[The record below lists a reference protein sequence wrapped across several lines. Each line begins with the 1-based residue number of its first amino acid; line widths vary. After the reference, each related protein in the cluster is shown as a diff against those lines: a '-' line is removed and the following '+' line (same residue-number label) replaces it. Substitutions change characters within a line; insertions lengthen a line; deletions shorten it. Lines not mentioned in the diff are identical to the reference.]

1 MEFLK
6 AFPIAIIDED
16 YEGKHAAGIGMRQLA
31 KAIEAEGFRVVAG
44 VSYADAQR
52 LVEVFNSESCWLVS
66 VDGVEASD
74 KQWQILEEVLAKKR
88 RRNDRLPIFLFGDQR
103 TAEMVPASVLKHAN
117 AFMQLFED
125 SPEFLARVIARAANL
140 YLERL
145 PPPMFKALMDYTLHA
160 SYSWHTP
167 GHGGGVA
174 FRKSPVGN
182 LFYHFFGEN
191 TLRSDISVSVGML
204 GSLLDHTGPIAEGER
219 NAARIFGADETL
231 FVVGGTSTA
240 NKIVWHGMVGKGDL
254 VLCDRN
260 CHKSILHSLIM
271 TGATPIYL
279 VPSRNGLGIIGPISK
294 DQFTRQS
301 IQKKINA
308 SPFAKETSGKVRL
321 MVMTNSTYDG
331 LCYNVDGIKKQL
343 GDAVE
348 VHHFDEAWYAYGN
361 FHEFYD
367 GYHAIS
373 STHPARSPHAITFAT
388 HSTHKLLAALSQ
400 ASMIHIQHSDSQ
412 RLDMAHFNDAF
423 MMHTSTSPQ
432 YGIIASC
439 DVAAA
444 MMEQPAGRAL
454 VQETI
459 DEALSFRRAMTAVRK
474 QLKKGSWWFEVW
486 QPEAA
491 GKSPSVDRSEWVLKP
506 GDRWHGFEGLA
517 ENHVLVDP
525 IKVTILTPGLSASGA
540 MQQHGI
546 PAAVVTKFLSARRIE
561 IEKTGLYS
569 FLVLFSM
576 GITKGKWSTLITE
589 LLNFKDLY
597 DTNAPLKRVLPALVE
612 AHPAAYANMG
622 LKDLCEQVHQVYKDD
637 NVPKAQRDMYTTLP
651 EMALRPADAYDKL
664 VRGQVESVEIDK
676 LMGRTLAVMLVPYP
690 PGIPLIMPGERVT
703 KATKSIQ
710 DYLLYAREFD
720 RKFPGFETDIHGL
733 RFQPAAEGRRYLV
746 DCVVRIATND
756 PTRCEVTYSGSSV
769 SQAAQDCGYR

>member
-6 AFPIAIIDED
+6 AFPVAIIDED
-16 YEGKHAAGIGMRQLA
+16 YEGKHAAGRGMRQLA
-31 KAIEAEGFRVVAG
+31 EAIEKEGFRVVAG

-66 VDGVEASD
+66 LDGTEAGP
-74 KQWQILEEVLAKKR
+74 KQWQILEEVLAAKR
-88 RRNDRLPIFLFGDQR
+88 RRNDRLPIFLFGDER

-117 AFMQLFED
+117 AFMRLFED
-125 SPEFLARVIARAANL
+125 SPEFLARVIVRAANL

-167 GHGGGVA
+167 GHGGGVG
-174 FRKSPVGN
+174 FRKSPVGH
-182 LFYHFFGEN
+182 LFYQFFGEN
-191 TLRSDISVSVGML
+191 TLRSDVSVSVGML

-219 NAARIFGADETL
+219 NAARIFGSDETL

-240 NKIVWHGMVGKGDL
+240 NKIVWHGMVSKGDL

-279 VPSRNGLGIIGPISK
+279 VPSRNGLGIIGPISRE
-294 DQFTRQS
+294 QFTPDSMRQ
-301 IQKKINA
+301 KIAA

-331 LCYNVDGIKKQL
+331 LCYNIDGIKKLL
-343 GDAVE
+343 GDSVE
-348 VHHFDEAWYAYGN
+348 VLHFDEAWYAYAN

-373 STHPARSPHAITFAT
+373 SAHPARSPNATTFAT
-388 HSTHKLLAALSQ
+388 QSTHKLLAALSQ
-400 ASMIHIQHSDSQ
+400 ASMIHVQNAES
-412 RLDMAHFNDAF
+412 RKLDMHRFNDAF

-459 DEALSFRRAMTAVRK
+459 DEALSFRRAMAAVQK
-474 QLKKGSWWFEVW
+474 DMKGSWWFEVW
-486 QPEAA
+486 QPEAIA
-491 GKSPSVDRSEWVLKP
+491 KKPADERDLWVLNPK
-506 GDRWHGFEGLA
+506 DRWHGFEGLA

-525 IKVTILTPGLSASGA
+525 IKVTILTPGLSADGS
-540 MQQHGI
+540 MQEHGI
-546 PAAVVTKFLSARRIE
+546 PAAVVTKFLSSRRIE

-569 FLVLFSM
+569 ILVLFSM
-576 GITKGKWSTLITE
+576 GITKGKWSTLVTE

-597 DTNAPLKRVLPALVE
+597 DANAPLDRVLPALVE
-612 AHPAAYANMG
+612 AHPSAYAKMG
-622 LKDLCEQVHQVYKDD
+622 LKDLCEQVHRVYKDD
-637 NVPKAQRDMYTTLP
+637 NLPKAQKDMYTTLP
-651 EMALRPADAYDKL
+651 EMAMRPADAYDKL
-664 VRGQVESVEIDK
+664 VRGQVESVEIDD

-690 PGIPLIMPGERVT
+690 PGIPLIMPGERIT

-710 DYLLYAREFD
+710 DYLLYARDFD

-733 RFQPAAEGRRYLV
+733 RFEATADGRRYLV
-746 DCVVRIATND
+746 DCVTQ
-756 PTRCEVTYSGSSV
+756 G
-769 SQAAQDCGYR
+769 

>member
-1 MEFLK
+1 MDFFK
-6 AFPIAIIDED
+6 AFPVAIIDED

-31 KAIEAEGFRVVAG
+31 EAIEKEGFRVVAG

-52 LVEVFNSESCWLVS
+52 LAEVFNSESCWLVS
-66 VDGVEASD
+66 VDGTEAGP
-74 KQWQILEEVLAKKR
+74 KQWQILEEVLAAKR
-88 RRNDRLPIFLFGDQR
+88 RRNDRLPIFLFGDER

-117 AFMQLFED
+117 AFMHLFED
-125 SPEFLARVIARAANL
+125 SPEFIARVIVRAANL

-167 GHGGGVA
+167 GHGGGVG

-182 LFYHFFGEN
+182 LFYQFFGEN
-191 TLRSDISVSVGML
+191 TLRSDVSVSVGML

-219 NAARIFGADETL
+219 NAARIFGSDETL

-294 DQFTRQS
+294 DQFTPES
-301 IQKKINA
+301 IQRKIKA
-308 SPFAKETSGKVRL
+308 SPFAKQTSGKVRL

-331 LCYNVDGIKKQL
+331 LCYNVDGIRKQL
-343 GDAVE
+343 GSAVD
-348 VHHFDEAWYAYGN
+348 VHHFDEAWYAYAN

-373 STHPARSPHAITFAT
+373 STHPARSPYAITFAT

-400 ASMIHIQHSDSQ
+400 ASMIHVQHSEKQ

-444 MMEQPAGRAL
+444 MMEQPAGRAI
-454 VQETI
+454 VQEMI

-474 QLKKGSWWFEVW
+474 QLKKGSWWFDVW
-486 QPEAA
+486 QPEAVA
-491 GKSPSVDRSEWVLKP
+491 KSPGSDRSLWELKP
-506 GDRWHGFEGLA
+506 GERWHGFEGLA

-525 IKVTILTPGLSASGA
+525 IKVTILTPGLSADGS
-540 MQQHGI
+540 MQEHGI
-546 PAAVVTKFLSARRIE
+546 PASVITKFLSSRRIE

-576 GITKGKWSTLITE
+576 GITKGKWSTLVTE

-597 DTNAPLKRVLPALVE
+597 DANAPLKRVLPALVE
-612 AHPAAYANMG
+612 AHPETYAKMG
-622 LKDLCEQVHQVYKDD
+622 LKDLCERIHEVYRAD
-637 NVPKAQRDMYTTLP
+637 NLPKAQKDMYTTLP
-651 EMALRPADAYDKL
+651 EMAMRPADAYDKL
-664 VRGQVESVEIDK
+664 VHGQVESVEIDK

-690 PGIPLIMPGERVT
+690 PGIPLIMPGERIT

-710 DYLLYAREFD
+710 DYLLYARDFD
-720 RKFPGFETDIHGL
+720 QRYPGFETDIHGL
-733 RFQPAAEGRRYLV
+733 RFEATDDGRRYLV
-746 DCVVRIATND
+746 DCIAQGA
-756 PTRCEVTYSGSSV
+756 E
-769 SQAAQDCGYR
+769 

>member
-400 ASMIHIQHSDSQ
+400 ASMIHIRHSDSQ

-746 DCVVRIATND
+746 DCVV
-756 PTRCEVTYSGSSV
+756 
-769 SQAAQDCGYR
+769 QDSD

>member
-1 MEFLK
+1 MEFQQ

-16 YEGKHAAGIGMRQLA
+16 YEGKHAAGRGMRQLA
-31 KAIEAEGFRVVAG
+31 EAIEQQGWRVVAG
-44 VSYADAQR
+44 VGYADARR
-52 LVEVFNSESCWLVS
+52 LAEVFNSESCWLVS
-66 VDGVEASD
+66 VDGAEASAT
-74 KQWQILEEVLAKKR
+74 QWELLEQILAAKR
-88 RRNDRLPIFLFGDQR
+88 RRNDRLPIFLFGDER

-117 AFMQLFED
+117 AFMRLFED
-125 SPEFLARVIARAANL
+125 SADFMARVIAEAARR
-140 YLERL
+140 YIDRL
-145 PPPMFKALMDYTLHA
+145 PPPMFKALMEYTLNG

-174 FRKSPVGN
+174 FRKSPVGH

-191 TLRSDISVSVGML
+191 TLRSDISVSVGQL

-219 NAARIFGADETL
+219 NAARIFGTDETL

-240 NKIVWHGMVGKGDL
+240 NKIVWHGTVARGDL

-279 VPSRNGLGIIGPISK
+279 VPSRNALGIIGPISR
-294 DQFTRQS
+294 DQFTPEAIRQ
-301 IQKKINA
+301 KIAA
-308 SPFAKETSGKVRL
+308 SPLAGQTAGNVRL

-331 LCYNVDGIKKQL
+331 LCYNVDAIKAQL
-343 GDAVE
+343 DNAIE
-348 VHHFDEAWYAYGN
+348 VLHFDEAWYAYAN

-373 STHPARSPHAITFAT
+373 SARATRPPNAITFAT
-388 HSTHKLLAALSQ
+388 QSTHKLLAALSQ
-400 ASMIHIQHSDSQ
+400 ASMIHVQHGETK
-412 RLDMAHFNDAF
+412 RLDMARFNDAF

-444 MMEQPAGRAL
+444 MMEQPGGRAL

-459 DEALSFRRAMTAVRK
+459 DEALSFRRAMASVKREIE
-474 QLKKGSWWFEVW
+474 GSWWFEVW
-486 QPEAA
+486 QPDSAA
-491 GKSPSVDRSEWVLKP
+491 QKPTDNQSDWVLRP
-506 GDRWHGFEGLA
+506 GDVWHGFEGLA
-517 ENHVLVDP
+517 ENHVMVDP
-525 IKVTILTPGLSASGA
+525 IKVTILTPGLSIDGQMQA
-540 MQQHGI
+540 MGI
-546 PAAVVTKFLSARRIE
+546 PAAVVVKFLSSRRIE

-576 GITKGKWSTLITE
+576 GITKGKWSTLVTE

-597 DTNAPLKRVLPALVE
+597 ESNAPLTRVLPTLAT
-612 AHPAAYANMG
+612 AHPEAYGTMG
-622 LKDLCEQVHQVYKDD
+622 LRELCDQVHRVYRAD
-637 NVPKAQRDMYTTLP
+637 NLALAQREMYTVLP
-651 EMALRPADAYDKL
+651 EMAMRPADAYENL
-664 VRGQVESVEIDK
+664 VRGRVETIEIDH
-676 LMGRTLAVMLVPYP
+676 LMGRTLAVMVVPYP
-690 PGIPLIMPGERVT
+690 PGIPVIMPGERIT
-703 KATKSIQ
+703 PATKSIH

-733 RFQPAAEGRRYLV
+733 RFEHSGDGRRYLL
-746 DCVVRIATND
+746 DCISEGAER
-756 PTRCEVTYSGSSV
+756 
-769 SQAAQDCGYR
+769 

>member
-1 MEFLK
+1 MEFLQ
-6 AFPIAIIDED
+6 AFPIAIIDENYD
-16 YEGKHAAGIGMRQLA
+16 SKHAAGIGMRQLA
-31 KAIEAEGFRVVAG
+31 AAIEKEGFRIVGG

-52 LVEVFNSESCWLVS
+52 LVEVFNSESCWIVS
-66 VDGVEASD
+66 VDGPGMDAARW
-74 KQWQILEEVLAKKR
+74 KILEEVLAAKR
-88 RRNDRLPIFLFGDQR
+88 RRNDRLPIFLFGDEH
-103 TAEMVPASVLKHAN
+103 TAEMVPASVLRHAN
-117 AFMQLFED
+117 AFMRLFED
-125 SPEFLARVIARAANL
+125 SPDFLARAIARAAEL

-167 GHGGGVA
+167 GHGGGTA
-174 FRKSPVGN
+174 FRKSPVGH
-182 LFYHFFGEN
+182 LFYQFFGEN

-219 NAARIFGADETL
+219 NAARIFGSDETL
-231 FVVGGTSTA
+231 FVVGGTSTS
-240 NKIVWHGMVGKGDL
+240 NKIVWHGMVGRGDL

-279 VPSRNGLGIIGPISK
+279 VPSRNGLGIIGPISRE
-294 DQFTRQS
+294 QFTPQS
-301 IQKKINA
+301 IQSKIAA

-331 LCYNVDGIKKQL
+331 LCYNVDGIKKLL
-343 GDAVE
+343 GDSVE
-348 VHHFDEAWYAYGN
+348 VLHFDEAWYAYAN

-373 STHPARSPHAITFAT
+373 SASPARSPHAVTFAT
-388 HSTHKLLAALSQ
+388 QSTHKLLAALSQ
-400 ASMIHIQHSDSQ
+400 SSMIHIQNGETR
-412 RLDMAHFNDAF
+412 RLDMARFNEAF

-459 DEALSFRRAMTAVRK
+459 DEALSFRRAMTAV
-474 QLKKGSWWFEVW
+474 KGQFKDTWWFDVW
-486 QPEAA
+486 QPDAVA
-491 GKSPSVDRSEWVLKP
+491 KSPADKRADWVLKP
-506 GDRWHGFEGLA
+506 GDSWHGFTGLA

-525 IKVTILTPGLSASGA
+525 IKVTILTPGLSADGT
-540 MQQHGI
+540 MQQRGI

-576 GITKGKWSTLITE
+576 GITRGKWSTLITE
-589 LLNFKDLY
+589 LINFKDLY
-597 DTNAPLKRVLPALVE
+597 DANAPLNRVLPALVE
-612 AHPAAYANMG
+612 AHPDAYAKMG
-622 LKDLCEQVHQVYKDD
+622 LRELCEQVHRAYGEYEM
-637 NVPKAQRDMYTTLP
+637 PKAQRDMYTTLP
-651 EMALRPADAYDKL
+651 EMALRPADAYEHL
-664 VRGQVESVEIDK
+664 VRGRLESVELDH
-676 LMGRTLAVMLVPYP
+676 LMGRTLAVMVVPYP
-690 PGIPLIMPGERVT
+690 PGIPVIMPGERLT
-703 KATKSIQ
+703 PATKSIH
-710 DYLLYAREFD
+710 DYLIEAREFD
-720 RKFPGFETDIHGL
+720 QKFPGFETDIHGL
-733 RFQPAAEGRRYLV
+733 RFEPAAGGRRYLV
-746 DCVVRIATND
+746 DCII
-756 PTRCEVTYSGSSV
+756 EK
-769 SQAAQDCGYR
+769 